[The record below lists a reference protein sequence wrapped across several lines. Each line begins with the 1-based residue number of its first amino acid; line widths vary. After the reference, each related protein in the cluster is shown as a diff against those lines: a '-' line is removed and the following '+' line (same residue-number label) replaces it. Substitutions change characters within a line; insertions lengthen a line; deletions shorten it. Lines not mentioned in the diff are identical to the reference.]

1 MDHGVAR
8 WNECVPQTNISV
20 HKNKIKDNSSQ
31 SIRNTEIM
39 DGLPEVFLSV
49 DANLLSLDCPAVAM
63 RLEDVMKAKSP
74 QVLLW
79 HCQLCYMNNKKHAL
93 HINFF
98 CLKMHVCSAVVTSPG
113 RVWGWTTSGWPARD
127 WGSLL
132 RQQLHTSNEV
142 QRNQNNHPK

>member
-1 MDHGVAR
+1 MGGKEGRKCETIFFKIFKLFQIIQGFLPWTMVLLGEMSVSHK
-8 WNECVPQTNISV
+8 QTFLCT
-20 HKNKIKDNSSQ
+20 KIKSRIIEVSHEEHRD
-31 SIRNTEIM
+31 IM

-113 RVWGWTTSGWPARD
+113 RVWGWRTSG
-127 WGSLL
+127 
-132 RQQLHTSNEV
+132 
-142 QRNQNNHPK
+142 